1 MTAERDGEV
10 REVSKEAACAGG
22 CADDAES
29 SGINERRET
38 RNDGAAVMRE
48 HEVKR
53 PSMRS
58 WRFRRASW
66 MVIAA
71 TLGLG
76 AGVCHADGLTDKVVR
91 ALRVAGP
98 EIGVTVV
105 TDNEL
110 KIGWKALRAQ

>member
-1 MTAERDGEV
+1 
-10 REVSKEAACAGG
+10 
-22 CADDAES
+22 
-29 SGINERRET
+29 
-38 RNDGAAVMRE
+38 MRE

-98 EIGVTVV
+98 ETGVTVM
-105 TDNEL
+105 TDNEW

>member
-1 MTAERDGEV
+1 MALSACIVDGH
-10 REVSKEAACAGG
+10 CG
-22 CADDAES
+22 D
-29 SGINERRET
+29 
-38 RNDGAAVMRE
+38 
-48 HEVKR
+48 
-53 PSMRS
+53 
-58 WRFRRASW
+58 
-66 MVIAA
+66 
-71 TLGLG
+71 LGLG